1 MLFKQFYDTDL
12 AQGSYFIACQAT
24 GEAIVIDPRRDIQ
37 VYLNEAAAQGMKII
51 AVTET
56 HIHADYLSGSRELAQ
71 QTGAKLYLSDE
82 GDDDWKY
89 SYANEKL
96 YDNSEIKVGNLKLK
110 VLHTPGHTPEHIS
123 FLLTDGGFTT
133 EAGYLLSGDFVF
145 VGDLGRPDL
154 LDEAAG
160 AIDSRYIGAKQ
171 LFESLREK
179 FINLPDYIQVWPAH
193 GAGSA
198 CGKALGAV
206 ASTTV
211 GYEKRFSWWASYIKN
226 NDLEGFSKILLEG
239 QPDVPTYFARMKLHN
254 KTGPTLLEKQPLQE
268 YLANK
273 TQHEIGKSFIFID
286 TRARSVYEQAAI
298 EGALHIP
305 FAEKFATYASYII
318 DPEADTRPIVVF
330 AKNEHQANEMRDR
343 LVRVGIDKV
352 VGFARSLEDVKLE
365 PIPLMSISEFKNAGD
380 VYVLDVRT
388 ANEFTEGHIEGAR
401 QIHAGKVLWEFYEL
415 PEDKPIVAYCRSGA
429 RVAVAMS
436 ALRAMGFD
444 NIFELEGSW
453 LAWQQ
458 QKPKEVA

>member
-37 VYLNEAAAQGMKII
+37 VYLDEAAAQGMKII

-56 HIHADYLSGSRELAQ
+56 HIHADYLSGSRELAHK
-71 QTGAKLYLSDE
+71 TGAKLYLSDE
-82 GDDDWKY
+82 GDEDWKY
-89 SYANEKL
+89 AFANEKL
-96 YDNSEIKVGNLKLK
+96 YHNAEIKIGKLSLK

-160 AIDSRYIGAKQ
+160 ATDSRFDAAKQ
-171 LFESLREK
+171 LFESLRDK
-179 FINLPDYIQVWPAH
+179 FVSLADYIQVWPGH

-211 GYEKRFSWWASYIKN
+211 GYEKRFSWWASYVKN
-226 NDLEGFSKILLEG
+226 NDLEGFSKILLAG

-254 KTGPTLLEKQPLQE
+254 KTGPALLEQQALQE

-286 TRARSVYEQAAI
+286 TRVRSVYEQAAL

-305 FAEKFATYASYII
+305 FAEKFVTYASYII
-318 DPEADTRPIVVF
+318 DPEADTRPIVVL
-330 AKNEHQANEMRDR
+330 AKNEQEASEMRDR

-352 VGFARSLEDVKLE
+352 VGFARSLEGVKLE
-365 PIPLMSISEFKNAGD
+365 PIKLMSINEFKNTND
-380 VYVLDVRT
+380 IFVLDVRT
-388 ANEFTEGHIEGAR
+388 ANEYAEGHIAGAQ

-415 PEDKPIVAYCRSGA
+415 PENKPIVAYCRSGA

-444 NIFELEGSW
+444 NIYELEGSW
-453 LAWQQ
+453 LAWQKE
-458 QKPKEVA
+458 KPANVP